1 MLHFLIRLKECSAFL
16 QVASVVTLSSSHM
29 LPIVISETLAH
40 PFSFYLQTS
49 VFQGIRYQGELYGL
63 INEFKGAE
71 RLKAYQRACEWV
83 ERGMTVIITASGEHY
98 AIWMSLRSPACF
110 PILISQKSSAI
121 ADQLVY
127 ATDA

>member
-1 MLHFLIRLKECSAFL
+1 
-16 QVASVVTLSSSHM
+16 M

-40 PFSFYLQTS
+40 PFSFYLQAS

-63 INEFKGAE
+63 VSEFKVAE

-83 ERGMTVIITASGEHY
+83 ERGMTVVITASGEHY

-110 PILISQKSSAI
+110 PMLMKQQASAI
-121 ADQLVY
+121 AEQPVY
-127 ATDA
+127 AADA